1 MPRDET
7 LLDFTEENH
16 RLRRV
21 SRGDAGRQFHFS
33 FCIVA
38 VLAIAILVTVIAES
52 VALRKSGPMSGP
64 GRSVSLS
71 HSLR

>member
-7 LLDFTEENH
+7 LLDFTEESH

-33 FCIVA
+33 VCIVT
-38 VLAIAILVTVIAES
+38 VLAVAILVTMITES
-52 VALRKSGPMSGP
+52 ATVRKRPMSGP
-64 GRSVSLS
+64 GRSVSLTQP
-71 HSLR
+71 LR

>member
-33 FCIVA
+33 VCIVA
-38 VLAIAILVTVIAES
+38 FLAIAILVTLIAES
-52 VALRKSGPMSGP
+52 ATLRKRPMSGP
-64 GRSVSLS
+64 GRSVSLGQ
-71 HSLR
+71 SLR

>member
-33 FCIVA
+33 ICIVA
-38 VLAIAILVTVIAES
+38 VLAIAILLTVIVES
-52 VALRKSGPMSGP
+52 AILKKRPMSGP
-64 GRSVSLS
+64 GRSVSLTQ
-71 HSLR
+71 SLR

>member
-7 LLDFTEENH
+7 LLDFTEDNH

-33 FCIVA
+33 ICIVA
-38 VLAIAILVTVIAES
+38 VLAIAILLTVVVES
-52 VALRKSGPMSGP
+52 ATLKKRPMSGP
-64 GRSVSLS
+64 GRSVSLTQ
-71 HSLR
+71 SLR